1 MKNAFDRLIRLDM
14 ADQRLPELQAI
25 AIEFPEAKSKET
37 KDYKKQNRASKNCQ
51 TTTIGITCG
60 MGTPGEERKKQKK

>member
-1 MKNAFDRLIRLDM
+1 MKNAFDRLIRLDL

-37 KDYKKQNRASKNCQ
+37 KDYKKQNRASKNC
-51 TTTIGITCG
+51 
-60 MGTPGEERKKQKK
+60 